1 MNPFNFH
8 QSRPGEK
15 QLGDILKKKKDSE
28 GDYVFLII
36 PEDIGVRA
44 NGGRPGAAENSL
56 HFYKAIQ

>member
-44 NGGRPGAAENSL
+44 NGGRPRAAENSL
-56 HFYKAIQ
+56 HY

>member
-28 GDYVFLII
+28 GDYVLFQDGDLEYNPDDYIKI
-36 PEDIGVRA
+36 FNVI
-44 NGGRPGAAENSL
+44 NSS
-56 HFYKAIQ
+56 INTCT